1 MSKNRSS
8 HVHDCACGC
17 GRPLFLV
24 HQKYASTICRNRHLN
39 RAHHRTEADLEG
51 VAALEEGLLRKM
63 LDDET
68 VLHPG
73 EEQQLV
79 ATLEQAKREI
89 FLRRG
94 GADRDFQLALD
105 RGEVSP

>member
-1 MSKNRSS
+1 MSQTP

-24 HQKYASTICRNRHLN
+24 HQKYASTICRNRHNN
-39 RAHHRTEADLEG
+39 RSHHRTEADLDG
-51 VAALEEGLLRKM
+51 VVALEEGLLRKM
-63 LDDET
+63 LHEET
-68 VLHPG
+68 VLHPD
-73 EEQQLV
+73 EELQLA

-94 GADRDFQLALD
+94 GADRDFQLAIE